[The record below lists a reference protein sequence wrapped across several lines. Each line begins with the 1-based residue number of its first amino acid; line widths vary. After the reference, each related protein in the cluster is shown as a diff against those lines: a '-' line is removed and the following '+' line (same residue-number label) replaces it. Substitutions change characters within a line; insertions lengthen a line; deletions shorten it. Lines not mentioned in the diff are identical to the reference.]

1 MKTRRKIILALG
13 ASSLAAPL
21 ALFAQQPD
29 KPRRIGVLDTV
40 SAELNGPN
48 LDAFRLGLR
57 EAGYVEGR
65 NFVTE
70 YRSADGHTERFGD
83 LAAELVRLNVDLIL
97 TRGTPATL
105 AAKKATQKIPIVMAN
120 VGDPALIV
128 ASLAR
133 PGGNITGMTSLSSLV
148 GKRVELLK
156 EMFPRVANIL
166 VLMNPDNP
174 TPVSEWNEIETDA
187 RAMSVQSR
195 RLEVRKSEDIARA
208 LDQVHARGSALMVL
222 QDAVTQA
229 NTKVIIAL
237 AAKRRLPSV
246 FIASEYVEAGG
257 LISYGASLPEMYR
270 RAATYVDKIFKG
282 ANPGDLPVEQP
293 TTFELA
299 VNLKTAKAL
308 SIKIPRSI
316 LVRADKVIE

>member
-1 MKTRRKIILALG
+1 
-13 ASSLAAPL
+13 
-21 ALFAQQPD
+21 
-29 KPRRIGVLDTV
+29 
-40 SAELNGPN
+40 
-48 LDAFRLGLR
+48 
-57 EAGYVEGR
+57 
-65 NFVTE
+65 
-70 YRSADGHTERFGD
+70 
-83 LAAELVRLNVDLIL
+83 
-97 TRGTPATL
+97 
-105 AAKKATQKIPIVMAN
+105 MAN